1 MFTLE
6 QVTQL
11 ATRVR
16 LASGHEGYIRRVLD
30 RHDNI
35 YGVAADLRLERD
47 WLAGKLSDEEA
58 AANGLKPEWQQKI
71 RSNPALR
78 ESTDPFFQ
86 NWITFE
92 PDDILL
98 ETTSIDLPIIRLRD
112 IVAIKPNGEKWIE
125 DPS

>member
-6 QVTQL
+6 EVTKI
-11 ATRVR
+11 ATRFR
-16 LASGHEGYIRRVLD
+16 LADGQEGFATKALEQPDDFY
-30 RHDNI
+30 
-35 YGVAADLRLERD
+35 AAGARIRLERD

-58 AANGLKPEWQQKI
+58 AANGLKPEWQQKL
-71 RSNPALR
+71 RDNPTLR